1 MALGPS
7 AVRNAVRGGF
17 MRSAWPEDLL
27 GPDLDERIWAEVTAE
42 SFKFVV
48 AASKSCVNFKSIS
61 RPVNGSASTTFL
73 DSPRLAG
80 CRQTWHGAL
89 VVRKDET
96 SWRDPLRTP
105 VVSVDASNV
114 EPAKEAEAPAALAP
128 LALSTPRPEDLAGP
142 AAAPMDFASMD
153 SIVTSSH
160 MSPKVKA
167 TWQLEAPLPSDGHDR
182 TQAGKSRGY
191 KSALDLLRSKQI
203 GSQGLTSERCDRTQ
217 AGKSPGYK
225 SALDLLRPKQIA
237 SQGPTARRS
246 RSQAHGKSA
255 HKSALDLLREVSAA
269 ADPSFRKRRNANSR
283 AAGARGARR
292 ARGKPKVAALPVIE
306 HHYIHKHIHR
316 HHIQVM
322 GGPDEA
328 FLAAERLRQCTET
341 PLQKTL
347 MPKYRSQGLGN
358 SMSLPNL

>member
-1 MALGPS
+1 M
-7 AVRNAVRGGF
+7 RNAVRGGF

-105 VVSVDASNV
+105 VVSVDASTV

-217 AGKSPGYK
+217 AGES
-225 SALDLLRPKQIA
+225 LDTNLRWTYCAPSRLPRK
-237 SQGPTARRS
+237 GP
-246 RSQAHGKSA
+246 QQ
-255 HKSALDLLREVSAA
+255 DA
-269 ADPSFRKRRNANSR
+269 ADRKRMENLRTNPRS
-283 AAGARGARR
+283 
-292 ARGKPKVAALPVIE
+292 ICS
-306 HHYIHKHIHR
+306 
-316 HHIQVM
+316 
-322 GGPDEA
+322 
-328 FLAAERLRQCTET
+328 ER
-341 PLQKTL
+341 
-347 MPKYRSQGLGN
+347 
-358 SMSLPNL
+358 